1 LKKVVI
7 EKGVAK
13 IDYEAFAHCHALE
26 EVVLPIGVA
35 KIDETLFEDCENLK
49 TIVVPSK
56 KADYYKDRL
65 PGILH
70 ELIVEV
76 AAEKKSTKKK

>member
-1 LKKVVI
+1 MVS
-7 EKGVAK
+7 
-13 IDYEAFAHCHALE
+13 ALFPR
-26 EVVLPIGVA
+26 VSQSLSIAP
-35 KIDETLFEDCENLK
+35 ENLK